1 MKLFSAQN
9 ITYSINENKLFH
21 NLSFE
26 INSGEGLHIKGGN
39 GSGKST
45 LLRIIL
51 GITSPSKGLIQS
63 YDQDLKISYLGHKN
77 AIKNYLTPIE
87 NLKLLFSGEDLN
99 VAFEWLKKFGLSHVQ
114 DELTAS
120 LSFGQQKKL
129 ALIRVLAQSS
139 DLLILDEPFVG
150 LDQATADQLNSFL
163 AKKISQDVGLI
174 LTSHITP
181 MIDCAVLDLGV
192 KNAWLY

>member
-9 ITYSINENKLFH
+9 IAYSINENKLFH

-51 GITSPSKGLIQS
+51 GITSPSQGSIQS
-63 YDQDLKISYLGHKN
+63 YETDLKISYLGHKN
-77 AIKNYLTPIE
+77 AIKSYLTPNE
-87 NLKLLFSGEDLN
+87 NLELLFNGVELN
-99 VAFEWLKKFGLSHVQ
+99 HAFEWLNKFGLSHVQ

-139 DLLILDEPFVG
+139 DLLVLDEPFVG

-163 AKKISQDVGLI
+163 AQKISQGGGLI

-181 MIDCAVLDLGV
+181 MIDCEVLDLGV
-192 KNAWLY
+192 KNA

>member
-51 GITSPSKGLIQS
+51 GVTSPSKGLIQS

-87 NLKLLFSGEDLN
+87 NLDLLFSGDELN
-99 VAFEWLKKFGLSHVQ
+99 LALEWLNKFGLSHVQ

-139 DLLILDEPFVG
+139 DLLVLDEPFVG

-163 AKKISQDVGLI
+163 AQKISQGVGLI

-181 MIDCAVLDLGV
+181 MIDCEVLDLGA
-192 KNAWLY
+192 KYA

>member
-51 GITSPSKGLIQS
+51 GVTSPSKGLIQS

-87 NLKLLFSGEDLN
+87 NLHLLFSGDELN
-99 VAFEWLKKFGLSHVQ
+99 LAFEWLNKFGLSHVQ

-139 DLLILDEPFVG
+139 DLLVLDEPFVG
-150 LDQATADQLNSFL
+150 LDQTTADELNSFL
-163 AKKISQDVGLI
+163 AQKISQGMGLI

-181 MIDCAVLDLGV
+181 MIDCKVLDLGV
-192 KNAWLY
+192 KNA

>member
-9 ITYSINENKLFH
+9 IAYSINENKLFH

-51 GITSPSKGLIQS
+51 GVTSPSKGLIQS

-87 NLKLLFSGEDLN
+87 NLDLLFSGDELN
-99 VAFEWLKKFGLSHVQ
+99 LAIEWLNKFGLSHIQ

-139 DLLILDEPFVG
+139 DLLVLDEPFVG

-163 AKKISQDVGLI
+163 AQKISQGVGLI

-181 MIDCAVLDLGV
+181 MIDCKVLDLGE
-192 KNAWLY
+192 KNA

>member
-51 GITSPSKGLIQS
+51 GVTSPSKGVIQS
-63 YDQDLKISYLGHKN
+63 YDQELKISYLGHKN

-87 NLKLLFSGEDLN
+87 NLDLLFSGDELN
-99 VAFEWLKKFGLSHVQ
+99 LALEWLNKFGLSHVQ

-139 DLLILDEPFVG
+139 DLLVLDEPFVG

-163 AKKISQDVGLI
+163 AQKISQGVGLI
-174 LTSHITP
+174 LTSHIIP
-181 MIDCAVLDLGV
+181 MIDCEVLDLGA
-192 KNAWLY
+192 KNA

>member
-51 GITSPSKGLIQS
+51 GITSPSKGLIQA

-87 NLKLLFSGEDLN
+87 NLDLLFSGDELN
-99 VAFEWLKKFGLSHVQ
+99 LAFEWLNKFGLSHVQ

-139 DLLILDEPFVG
+139 DLLVLDEPFVG

-163 AKKISQDVGLI
+163 AQKLSQGVGLI

-181 MIDCAVLDLGV
+181 MIDCEVLDLGA
-192 KNAWLY
+192 KNA